1 MNILIAED
9 EERMRRLVKD
19 FLVKEGYNVL
29 EAADG
34 QEAMDIL
41 ETKMGQLSLVILDVM
56 MPHYD
61 GWSLLRHTRKKDTN

>member
-41 ETKMGQLSLVILDVM
+41 ETKMVQLSLVILDFII
-56 MPHYD
+56 PHYY
-61 GWSLLRHTRKKDTN
+61 G

>member
-19 FLVKEGYNVL
+19 FLTKEGYTVL

-34 QEAMDIL
+34 QEAMDI
-41 ETKMGQLSLVILDVM
+41 I
-56 MPHYD
+56 
-61 GWSLLRHTRKKDTN
+61 